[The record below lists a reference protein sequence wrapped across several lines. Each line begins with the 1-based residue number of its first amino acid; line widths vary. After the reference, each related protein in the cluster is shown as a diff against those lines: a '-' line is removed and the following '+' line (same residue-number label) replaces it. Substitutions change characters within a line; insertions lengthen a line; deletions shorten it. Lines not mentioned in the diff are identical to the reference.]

1 MMEFETWL
9 PKFLKNEVSN
19 KDITS
24 LASKLNVN
32 LSNIHYEHFS
42 KRKRTV
48 LRELLR
54 QILQTIDQND
64 DAKRAQYQKILEET
78 EAWLNT
84 TKVVGYQCTYAGC
97 SYVGKEHSKYVSH
110 LTNSHFTDSDVL
122 CNFKKQ
128 CKRRFK
134 NLGELKSHI
143 ETSHHGPADDQ
154 EEDRAADR
162 SGPSFNLS
170 SDPTRCIM
178 MSCGQQIFPNI
189 RKLLT
194 HINVDHH
201 LEPRVCCF
209 EDCEEK
215 FPKKFF
221 SRNHF
226 ASNHTGKNAK
236 GSRKLKSE
244 YCLTSSGTIRQINDN
259 PNMGDGGSEEHEIVE
274 PVSDDSMEVEGNDQ
288 NDNPGEETS
297 SNHKSNIIHMMADF
311 LNRLTVFKMVPQVT
325 VNEIVSEWIAINSKA
340 KQLQQE
346 AVKEAMKLDSSIKT
360 STMNRV
366 LAALEMDPTM
376 DALHCLDTTYKREK
390 YVFEHFKLVPPVEII
405 LNAEDMKNNK
415 AKKESY
421 QYIPLIDSMKT
432 LLEDPTFIDMIER
445 EKDAQLEADSEDVV
459 YQDIGDGHL
468 RKSSSFFIDNPEAL
482 TGFIYSDEIEVVNP
496 LGAGRGKSK
505 LLELYWSLGEIPKRY
520 RSQVDRIGLSIV
532 IQSKLLK
539 KYGYSKCYEPLINDM
554 LALEKGI
561 TIDKPFRRTV
571 KVGFMLHLGDNLESH
586 SVGGFSACFS
596 SRDICRVCHIQHS
609 DLQSKIHDYI
619 SGPHKYW
626 SQEEYD
632 IIVDT
637 FFPEEPTT
645 EVDNQNLRLH
655 LFDEVEEPGD
665 QTADV
670 DNTDIEDFE
679 EDGSETEEEGEDND
693 EEENNMKQHG
703 LTQRCPFNKLS
714 AFHAVDSFPPDF
726 LHDFLEGSLSEDLLS
741 SIKILSHKKYFTE
754 TMYNNTLDKI
764 NFNPYDKPEKVN
776 LKSNN
781 KLKGKALSILSH
793 IRYFGVIIRKLKLN
807 FDTEKIFEENS
818 YKLVIMLA
826 RLSERLMAPAIRE
839 YEVETLNEDI
849 INYLDLRRK
858 LYEDNEHLMTHAKPK
873 HHFASHYGDAIV
885 KYGPPVGVWTARFE
899 SKNRVAKM
907 MSISAKNY
915 KNIAKT
921 VAVRQQFRMAS
932 VFYKGIFDTE
942 EKKVIL
948 PVKVRLKMDLDQSS
962 PIHNKLREFMDNQ
975 SVLMNEICLDGQKY
989 KCDDVIVTKIKSSNH
1004 IEVGL
1009 IKAIMFNN
1017 EDTFFVVKLYDALRD
1032 TNLNLFETLNYSED
1046 LNIVNSNQI
1055 CDYKP
1060 LVRHGTDIQFYFALH
1075 HHLSVKIND

>member
-1 MMEFETWL
+1 MEFETWL

-24 LASKLNVN
+24 LATKLNVN
-32 LSNIHYEHFS
+32 LSNIHHKCFS

-226 ASNHTGKNAK
+226 GSNHTGKNAK

-325 VNEIVSEWIAINSKA
+325 VNEIVNEWIAINSKA

-665 QTADV
+665 QTADA

-693 EEENNMKQHG
+693 EEENNMKQHS

>member
-1 MMEFETWL
+1 MEFETWL

-24 LASKLNVN
+24 LATKLNVN
-32 LSNIHYEHFS
+32 LSNIHHKCFS

-226 ASNHTGKNAK
+226 GSNHTGKNAK

-632 IIVDT
+632 NIVDT